1 MTAFW
6 KKEEEKSHGRKSSK
20 KRISTSKKA
29 VVAAGVGKKD
39 SKLKKGAKKEKT
51 LVIPEETAN
60 LINKTLIKPMISE
73 AVMNA
78 QELGKYTFQV
88 RKSTTKNEIALAIES
103 LYRVSV
109 KKVNVMNYKS
119 ESKFFRGKKGST
131 KAYKKA
137 IVTLIKGGKIKLFS

>member
-6 KKEEEKSHGRKSSK
+6 KKEEEKSHDKKSSK
-20 KRISTSKKA
+20 KRVVTSKK
-29 VVAAGVGKKD
+29 VVAATGMGKKD
-39 SKLKKGAKKEKT
+39 SKLKKGTKKEKT

-60 LINKTLIKPMISE
+60 LINKTLVKPMISE

-88 RKSTTKNEIALAIES
+88 RKSATKNEIVLAIEA

-109 KKVNVMNYKS
+109 KKVNIMNYKS

-137 IVTLIKGGKIKLFS
+137 IITLIEGDKIKLFS